1 MPKSNK
7 LQAWAEMSNM
17 GSQKVQLD
25 LIFLDPNNPRID
37 KPRKEQIADD
47 RISETAIQQDCL
59 QQLQKLGI
67 GDLIESMK
75 TSGFWVVDRIVL
87 RPLGTDRFVVVEGNR
102 RVAALKTL
110 QLVHDKGRINLA
122 KDIYNGIIKIEALVY
137 HGRNPEIAW
146 IIQGFRHT
154 PGIKSWEKYPTAKFL
169 AEFEKKSNKGVP
181 EIAAIFSGMGRSG
194 VTLSL
199 RSYHAFEQSRSDEDY
214 GDRLDPDKFG
224 LFDEIIFK
232 KPPLQTWLG
241 WSDKKRKF
249 ANESNLKKFLSWT
262 TAPEGQKQPKL
273 TVSKTT
279 RDLLG
284 DLVMPEN
291 RKLLANFEKEIENE
305 GFDAEQFQEKLF
317 ENKEKKEPID
327 IAQIL
332 DHLRLTEK
340 IINTLP
346 VPKLR
351 LANSAEEKRQKEEIK
366 KILKTLSDIITVQI
380 KNLK

>member
-1 MPKSNK
+1 MPKYKK

-17 GSQKVQLD
+17 GSQEVQLD
-25 LIFLDPNNPRID
+25 RIFLDPNNPRID
-37 KPRKEQIADD
+37 KPGKEQIADD

-59 QQLQKLGI
+59 QQLQKQRI

-87 RPLGTDRFVVVEGNR
+87 RPFGTDQKFVVVEGNR

-110 QLVHDKGRINLA
+110 QSAYAKGRINLQ

-137 HGRNPEIAW
+137 HGKNPEIAW

-154 PGIKSWEKYPTAKFL
+154 PGIKSWEKYPTARFL
-169 AEFEKKSNKGVP
+169 AEFEKKSNKDVP
-181 EIAAIFSGMGRSG
+181 EIAAIFSGMGRAG

-199 RSYHAFEQSRSDEDY
+199 RSYYAFEQSRNDEDY

-232 KPPLQTWLG
+232 KPTLQAWLG
-241 WSDKKRKF
+241 WNDRKRKF
-249 ANESNLKKFLSWT
+249 TNENNLKKFLSWT
-262 TAPEGQKQPKL
+262 TAPEGEKPKL

-284 DLVMPEN
+284 ELVMPEK
-291 RKLLANFEKEIENE
+291 RKLLADFEKEIDKED
-305 GFDAEQFQEKLF
+305 FDIEQFQEKLF
-317 ENKEKKEPID
+317 VDKEQKEPID
-327 IAQIL
+327 ITQIL
-332 DHLRLTEK
+332 DHLKSTEK
-340 IINTLP
+340 VINTLP
-346 VPKLR
+346 VPKIK
-351 LANSAEEKRQKEEIK
+351 LANTAEEKRQKKEIIR
-366 KILKTLSDIITVQI
+366 ILETLVAIIGVQI
-380 KNLK
+380 KNIK